1 MSVVV
6 QHLKANYTQS
16 NQIVGE
22 KGSLHL
28 SSLAPTVHFIL
39 VLLLLYALPVIKWS
53 GEYKL
58 GPIPFRNLTLKI
70 INATFDYTN

>member
-1 MSVVV
+1 
-6 QHLKANYTQS
+6 
-16 NQIVGE
+16 
-22 KGSLHL
+22 
-28 SSLAPTVHFIL
+28 LAPTVHFIL